1 MTTTTI
7 VFDTPED
14 LGRQVADDILDGLAG
29 SGDDP
34 YVVGFPAGRSAI
46 PVIDALVHESRLRGV
61 DLSRLHVVMMDD
73 YVEQTPQGYR
83 RIDPDLQHSCLGWAL
98 RRIVRPLAD
107 LGFRRDHLLV
117 PDPGDTGAITKAIR
131 DLGGVD
137 LFVMASGQS
146 DGHVAFNGP
155 GTGLDATTR
164 VVGLSESTR
173 TDNLSTFPHLQD
185 IEQVPRFGVTLGTG
199 DFVDL
204 CRSVR
209 MVVWGRHKSEAFDRL
224 RTSSDYDPD
233 WPATVVHRCQDPAI
247 LADTAAA
254 SGR

>member
-1 MTTTTI
+1 MTTTI

-14 LGRQVADDILDGLAG
+14 LGRQVADDILDGLAA
-29 SGDDP
+29 SGAGP
-34 YVVGFPAGRSAI
+34 YLVGFPAGRSAV
-46 PVIDALVHESRLRGV
+46 PVVDALVHEARCRSV

-73 YVEQTPQGYR
+73 YVEQTPDGYR
-83 RIDPDLQHSCLGWAL
+83 RIDPDLQHSCLGWAI
-98 RRIVRPLAD
+98 RRIVRPLAG
-107 LGFRRDHLLV
+107 LGFHQDQLLA
-117 PDPGDTGAITKAIR
+117 PDPNDTGAIVTAIG

-155 GTGLDATTR
+155 GTVLDATTR

-185 IEQVPRFGVTLGTG
+185 LDQVPQFGVTLGTG
-199 DFVDL
+199 DFVSL

-224 RTSSDYDPD
+224 RATSDYDPG